1 MLEFNNWFF
10 VLVANFLILFFALK
24 AIFFKPIANVLKE
37 RQTVINSAL
46 DDAKKMVVSKD
57 EAVARMNAELLSAK
71 NKAKKTFDLLKEEG
85 AVKQKEMLSIAEAEA
100 TKMIEKARQEIL
112 AETEKA
118 RVALRAD
125 IGKFSEDIVNKLV
138 KA

>member
-10 VLVANFLILFFALK
+10 VLAANFLILFFALR
-24 AIFFKPIANVLKE
+24 AIFFKPVANVFKE
-37 RQTVINSAL
+37 REAAINGAL
-46 DDAKKMVVSKD
+46 DDAKKMVASKD

-71 NKAKKTFDLLKEEG
+71 KQAKGIFDSLKEEG
-85 AVKQKEMLSIAEAEA
+85 VIKQKEMLSNAEAEA
-100 TKMIEKARQEIL
+100 VEMIEKARQEL
-112 AETEKA
+112 RAEAEKA

-125 IGKFSEDIVNKLV
+125 IDKFSEDIVNKLV

>member
-10 VLVANFLILFFALK
+10 VLVANFLILFFVLK

-57 EAVARMNAELLSAK
+57 EAVTRMNAELLSAK
-71 NKAKKTFDLLKEEG
+71 NQAKEIFDSLKEEG
-85 AVKQKEMLSIAEAEA
+85 AMKHKEILLGAEAEVVEM
-100 TKMIEKARQEIL
+100 TGKARQEL
-112 AETEKA
+112 RAEVEKA

-125 IGKFSEDIVNKLV
+125 IEKFSEGIVNKLV